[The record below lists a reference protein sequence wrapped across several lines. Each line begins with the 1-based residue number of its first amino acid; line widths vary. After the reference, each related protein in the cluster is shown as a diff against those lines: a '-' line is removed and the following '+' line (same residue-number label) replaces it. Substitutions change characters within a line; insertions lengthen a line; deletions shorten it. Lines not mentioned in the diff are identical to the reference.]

1 MHIKLTLQNLTFRM
15 STANLL
21 SYSTVEY
28 HCFVDQVWC
37 RCEEVTIEPA
47 WHTVKFLISTPHRWF
62 TGLLL
67 LFHPD
72 SILGDPGTISWGGKK
87 SKRTRKK
94 FGRKKV
100 KNAKF
105 LTFLRPNFFLV
116 RLDFSPA
123 PLTAPGSPRMSWQ
136 TTDTVLPFPADH
148 DTHEFF
154 CRPQSNVF
162 DAASFLQTNLHG
174 TLKCTTLGRLFC
186 VASWL
191 FRVRIITPIVLSSKG
206 KLTGRFVCHRAVSM
220 ATVYQLT
227 IKFDQ
232 DKFKFLDTKARQAF
246 LMNTRCE

>member
-191 FRVRIITPIVLSSKG
+191 FRVTDHHS
-206 KLTGRFVCHRAVSM
+206 HRV
-220 ATVYQLT
+220 
-227 IKFDQ
+227 I
-232 DKFKFLDTKARQAF
+232 FKRKAYWAF
-246 LMNTRCE
+246 CLP